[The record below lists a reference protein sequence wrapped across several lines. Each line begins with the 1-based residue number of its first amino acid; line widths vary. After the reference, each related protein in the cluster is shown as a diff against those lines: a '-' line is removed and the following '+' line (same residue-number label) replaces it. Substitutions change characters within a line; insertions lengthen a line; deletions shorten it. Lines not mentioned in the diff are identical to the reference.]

1 MIHEAA
7 TTTAAKSDVPFAPE
21 AVTMLEQVRAI
32 PWSLSRTAPSRRGT
46 RGRVDPLRLR

>member
-21 AVTMLEQVRAI
+21 AVTMLEQVRAAI
-32 PWSLSRTAPSRRGT
+32 PWSLSRTAPSRGT